1 VPKGPVLTYE
11 KNILPI
17 MQRSCVSCH
26 SAMKKKGGLDLRSL
40 AAVVR
45 GGDSG
50 PGVKAGNPDD
60 SPLLERVVSNSMPPG
75 RRKLTDAEKQLI
87 RDWIA
92 SGAKGGR

>member
-1 VPKGPVLTYE
+1 VLTYE

-17 MQRSCVSCH
+17 VQRSCVSCH

-40 AAVVR
+40 AALVR

-60 SPLLERVVSNSMPPG
+60 SPLLERVASNSMPPG
-75 RRKLTDAEKQLI
+75 PRKLTNVEKQLI